1 MVAWKRNPVF
11 SKEEGGKMTLK
22 KVSAKEWR
30 KMGLPS
36 STWTIS
42 FGSTSV
48 QKPSFVLGPVKK
60 HSSVPDYKLPKKK
73 K

>member
-1 MVAWKRNPVF
+1 MSFRKI
-11 SKEEGGKMTLK
+11 SE
-22 KVSAKEWR
+22 KEWR

-42 FGSTSV
+42 FGFPRA
-48 QKPSFVLGPVKK
+48 QKPSFVLRSVKK
-60 HSSVPDYKLPKKK
+60 PAVVPDLKLSKKK

>member
-1 MVAWKRNPVF
+1 MAFR
-11 SKEEGGKMTLK
+11 E
-22 KVSAKEWR
+22 VSAKEWK

-42 FGSTSV
+42 FGPPKV
-48 QKPSFVLGPVKK
+48 LKPSFVLGPIKK
-60 HSSVPDYKLPKKK
+60 TTSVSGPNLSKKK

>member
-1 MVAWKRNPVF
+1 
-11 SKEEGGKMTLK
+11 MTLK

-42 FGSTSV
+42 FGTPRM
-48 QKPSFVLGPVKK
+48 QKPSFVLGPVNKPA
-60 HSSVPDYKLPKKK
+60 VIPDLKLSKKK

>member
-1 MVAWKRNPVF
+1 
-11 SKEEGGKMTLK
+11 MTFK

-42 FGSTSV
+42 FGPPWE
-48 QKPSFVLGPVKK
+48 QKQSFVLGPIKK
-60 HSSVPDYKLPKKK
+60 SAVVLDPKLPKKK

>member
-1 MVAWKRNPVF
+1 
-11 SKEEGGKMTLK
+11 MTFK
-22 KVSAKEWR
+22 KVSAKEWK

-42 FGSTSV
+42 FGPPRV
-48 QKPSFVLGPVKK
+48 QKPPFVLGGAIKK
-60 HSSVPDYKLPKKK
+60 QSFVSDLKLSKKK

>member
-1 MVAWKRNPVF
+1 
-11 SKEEGGKMTLK
+11 MTLK

-42 FGSTSV
+42 FGPPWARK
-48 QKPSFVLGPVKK
+48 QSFVLEPAKK
-60 HSSVPDYKLPKKK
+60 QSSVPDPKLSPKKK

>member
-1 MVAWKRNPVF
+1 MSF
-11 SKEEGGKMTLK
+11 K

-30 KMGLPS
+30 EMGLPS

-42 FGSTSV
+42 FGVPRV
-48 QKPSFVLGPVKK
+48 QKPSFVLEPIKKTTSISGPNL
-60 HSSVPDYKLPKKK
+60 SKKK

>member
-1 MVAWKRNPVF
+1 
-11 SKEEGGKMTLK
+11 MTFK

-42 FGSTSV
+42 FGPPWA
-48 QKPSFVLGPVKK
+48 QKQSFVLGPIKK
-60 HSSVPDYKLPKKK
+60 KSFVPDPKLSKKK

>member
-1 MVAWKRNPVF
+1 
-11 SKEEGGKMTLK
+11 MTLK
-22 KVSAKEWR
+22 KVSAKEWE

-42 FGSTSV
+42 FGVGVPKKKEIKKTT
-48 QKPSFVLGPVKK
+48 FVLN
-60 HSSVPDYKLPKKK
+60 PDTPKKK

>member
-1 MVAWKRNPVF
+1 MAFR
-11 SKEEGGKMTLK
+11 
-22 KVSAKEWR
+22 KVSAKEWK

-42 FGSTSV
+42 FGV
-48 QKPSFVLGPVKK
+48 PRAQKPSFVLGSVKK
-60 HSSVPDYKLPKKK
+60 PAVVPDLKLSKKK

>member
-1 MVAWKRNPVF
+1 
-11 SKEEGGKMTLK
+11 MTLK

-42 FGSTSV
+42 FGPPWA

-60 HSSVPDYKLPKKK
+60 QSSVPDPKLPKKK

>member
-1 MVAWKRNPVF
+1 
-11 SKEEGGKMTLK
+11 MTFK
-22 KVSAKEWR
+22 KVSAKEWK

-42 FGSTSV
+42 FGPPGV
-48 QKPSFVLGPVKK
+48 QKPSFMLGPVKK
-60 HSSVPDYKLPKKK
+60 QSVVPDPKLSKKK

>member
-1 MVAWKRNPVF
+1 
-11 SKEEGGKMTLK
+11 MTFK

-42 FGSTSV
+42 FGPPRV
-48 QKPSFVLGPVKK
+48 QKPSFVLGGPIKK
-60 HSSVPDYKLPKKK
+60 KSFVPDSKLSKKK

>member
-1 MVAWKRNPVF
+1 
-11 SKEEGGKMTLK
+11 MTFK

-42 FGSTSV
+42 FGPPGV
-48 QKPSFVLGPVKK
+48 KKPSFVLGPVKK
-60 HSSVPDYKLPKKK
+60 QSFVPDSKLSRRKK
-73 K
+73 

>member
-1 MVAWKRNPVF
+1 
-11 SKEEGGKMTLK
+11 MTLK
-22 KVSAKEWR
+22 KVSAKEWE

-42 FGSTSV
+42 FGVPRV
-48 QKPSFVLGPVKK
+48 QKPSFVLGPIKK
-60 HSSVPDYKLPKKK
+60 PAVVPGPKLTKKK